1 MTDKPPKPAKTVTA
15 VQDAVANHASGRFAP
30 HGSMSVRQDGAIVT
44 GRATGPFNLEFMQA
58 YGRMWGKHFGQWGGP
73 QARVLITEWQ
83 GSMLTSM
90 EVIEAF
96 AALMLLAK
104 KALDPRMLHIWHVPL
119 ELEGRAFMLPKWAAA
134 MSRSGLM
141 FIVCDNKESVE
152 RTVQQHLSQSSND

>member
-1 MTDKPPKPAKTVTA
+1 MTDKPSQPANTGA
-15 VQDAVANHASGRFAP
+15 ALQDAVANYASGRFAP

-96 AALMLLAK
+96 ADLMLLAK
-104 KALDPRMLHIWHVPL
+104 KALDPRMLHIWHVPP
-119 ELEGRAFMLPKWAAA
+119 ELEGRAFMLPKWTAA

-141 FIVCDNKESVE
+141 FIVCDHHDAVQ
-152 RTVQQHLSQSSND
+152 RAVQQHLTESA